1 MSSHKY
7 AKVEVD
13 QEDNDA
19 EELNDVLG
27 STTIEMSGLSSKE
40 QLEESNEL
48 NEENESLHVS
58 E

>member
-48 NEENESLHVS
+48 NEEN
-58 E
+58 

>member
-19 EELNDVLG
+19 EELNDILG

-48 NEENESLHVS
+48 NEENESLHIS